1 MKQLSNLGVLTI
13 AVAGLFTQSVAYSQS
28 LSPVTTPSAIK
39 DGTRLTSKEQL
50 REVFANATKVEEYAY
65 VPKQWGGISLMGL
78 IGRLMGDRANR
89 DYEGIDTRR
98 YLYRA
103 FKDSEILGIAH
114 GSTTEVESN
123 PFDVFVY
130 YDSTS
135 KIKDLKLQR
144 LNDEMLGKLQK
155 GGYLQQF
162 VDRETSDFSVSI
174 GRKGRVKDWGDF
186 ARSQKR
192 PSESTLKNVWGK
204 IVRSVRFNAAFV
216 EVAYFISQHPME
228 ADDQASSR

>member
-1 MKQLSNLGVLTI
+1 MKQLSNLGVI
-13 AVAGLFTQSVAYSQS
+13 ALAAAGFFTQSVAYSQD
-28 LSPVTTPSAIK
+28 LIATPETIK
-39 DGTRLTSKEQL
+39 DGTRLTSKEQI
-50 REVFANATKVEEYAY
+50 REVFTDATKVEEYAY
-65 VPKQWGGISLMGL
+65 VPKKWGGISLMGL

-103 FKDSEILGIAH
+103 FKEDDVLGIAH
-114 GSTTEVESN
+114 GSTTELQTN

-130 YDSTS
+130 YDSSS

-144 LNDEMLGKLQK
+144 LPDDLVGKLK
-155 GGYLQQF
+155 TGGYLQQF
-162 VDRETSDFSVSI
+162 VDRETADFSVNI
-174 GRKGRVKDWGDF
+174 GRKGRVKDWGEF

-192 PSESTLKNVWGK
+192 PNEGTLKGVWEK

-228 ADDQASSR
+228 AADAASGR